1 MDAEHKDFKA
11 TPMSHFKVTPH
22 SDDAAHSAGKKMKSD
37 KPWMPATSPKA
48 SGLNDP
54 DEALPAIPANGTS
67 SHPGIKEKEEIL
79 SPAYGSGSPMIP
91 QPHSGKA
98 TQSKAVKNQMPSKW
112 SKKGYDMNV
121 PSTLPAGGADS
132 LKSKWEQ

>member
-11 TPMSHFKVTPH
+11 TPMSHFKPVKF
-22 SDDAAHSAGKKMKSD
+22 SDEAAHSAGKKMKSD

-67 SHPGIKEKEEIL
+67 SHPSIKAKEEVL
-79 SPAYGSGSPMIP
+79 SPAYGEGAPMLGQPESGA
-91 QPHSGKA
+91 A
-98 TQSKAVKNQMPSKW
+98 TQSRAVKNEMPKKW
-112 SKKGYDMNV
+112 LKKGYSMNV
-121 PSTLPAGGADS
+121 PSSLPDAGADG